1 MAKLLKFYSPLC
13 GPCKVM
19 DKNLKDSGVEYV
31 NINIFEDACHDDL
44 GTTEHLVEHYGI
56 RAIPTLI
63 KINDTGEIINRHV
76 GILTVEQI
84 KEFANGTND

>member
-31 NINIFEDACHDDL
+31 NINIFEDACYDDL

-56 RAIPTLI
+56 KAIPTLI

-76 GILTVEQI
+76 GILTIEQI